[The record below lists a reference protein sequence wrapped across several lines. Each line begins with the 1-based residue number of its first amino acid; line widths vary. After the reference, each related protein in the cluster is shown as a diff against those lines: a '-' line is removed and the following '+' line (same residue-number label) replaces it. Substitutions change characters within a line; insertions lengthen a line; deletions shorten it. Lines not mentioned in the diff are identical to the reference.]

1 MNIIEVE
8 GLTKKYGQLTAVD
21 DISFNVKEGEI
32 FGFLGPNG
40 AGKTTTISMLCT
52 LLMPTAGKASVNSYD
67 IVKQRADVRRSI
79 GLVFQDPTLDSYLT
93 AEQNLRFHAY
103 AYRVSKEERDKRIG
117 ELLELVE
124 LADRRKSKVSTFS
137 GGMKRRLELARGLLH
152 SPRVLFLDE
161 PTQGL
166 DPQNRRHIW
175 DHIHSLRRQ
184 NNLTI
189 FLTTH
194 YMDEAENCDR
204 ITIVDHG
211 KIVALDTPDK
221 LKDMVGGDLVSL
233 KAEDN
238 QALMQELEQ
247 KYGVEPVLERDT
259 VVFSVPQGDKFLVK
273 LTCELDNKLT
283 SISIRRPTLDD
294 VFLKLTGRAIRD
306 EEVSFKD
313 QMKTM
318 SRMRGH

>member
-1 MNIIEVE
+1 MNIVEVE
-8 GLTKKYGQLTAVD
+8 ELSRSFKQLVAVD
-21 DISFNVKEGEI
+21 KVSFQVKEGEI

-40 AGKTTTISMLCT
+40 AGKTTTINMLCT
-52 LLMPTAGKASVNSYD
+52 LLRPSAGKATVNGYD
-67 IVKQRADVRRSI
+67 IEKQKAEVRRSI
-79 GLVFQDPTLDSYLT
+79 GLVFQEPTLDEYLT

-103 AYRVSKEERDKRIG
+103 AYKVPAEERDKRID

-124 LADRRKSKVSTFS
+124 LSDRRKSKVSTFS
-137 GGMKRRLELARGLLH
+137 GGMKRRLEMARGLLH

-161 PTQGL
+161 PTLGL

-175 DHIHSLRRQ
+175 DYIHNLRKQ
-184 NNLTI
+184 SKLTI

-194 YMDEAENCDR
+194 YMDEAENCNR
-204 ITIVDHG
+204 ITIIDHG
-211 KIVALDTPDK
+211 CIVALDTPDK
-221 LKDMVGGDLVSL
+221 LKDMVGGDLVTL

-238 QALMQELEQ
+238 DAVVNELRE
-247 KYGVEPVLERDT
+247 KYNVSPIIERDM

-273 LTCELDNKLT
+273 MMGNMKNNLT

-294 VFLKLTGRAIRD
+294 VFLKLTGSAIRD

-313 QMKTM
+313 QLRSMAM
-318 SRMRGH
+318 MRRH

>member
-8 GLTKKYGQLTAVD
+8 ELSKSFKQLVAVD
-21 DISFNVKEGEI
+21 KVSFQVKEGEI

-40 AGKTTTISMLCT
+40 AGKTTTINMLCT
-52 LLMPTAGKASVNSYD
+52 LLKPSSGRAMVNGYN
-67 IVKQRADVRRSI
+67 IEKQRADVRNSI
-79 GLVFQDPTLDSYLT
+79 GLVFQDPTLDEYLT
-93 AEQNLRFHAY
+93 AEQNLKFHAY
-103 AYRVSKEERDKRIG
+103 AYKIPASEREKQIG
-117 ELLELVE
+117 GLLDLVE

-175 DHIHSLRRQ
+175 DHIHQLRKQ
-184 NNLTI
+184 NKLTI

-204 ITIVDHG
+204 ITVIDHG
-211 KIVALDTPDK
+211 KIIALDTPDN
-221 LKDMVGGDLVSL
+221 LKDSMGGDVVTL

-238 QALMQELEQ
+238 EAVIKELEE
-247 KYGVEPVLERDT
+247 KYNISPVIERDAI
-259 VVFSVPQGDKFLVK
+259 VFSVTQGDKFLVK
-273 LTCELDNKLT
+273 LMRGMKNNLV
-283 SISIRRPTLDD
+283 SIGIRRPTLDD

-313 QMKTM
+313 QMRNM
-318 SRMRGH
+318 PQMRRH